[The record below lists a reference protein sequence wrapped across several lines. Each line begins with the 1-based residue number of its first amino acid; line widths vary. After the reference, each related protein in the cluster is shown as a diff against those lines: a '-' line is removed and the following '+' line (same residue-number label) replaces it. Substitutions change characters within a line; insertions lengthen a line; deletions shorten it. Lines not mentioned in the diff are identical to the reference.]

1 VTVLERRSLFS
12 YAVSY
17 SIRTKRSDS
26 NVAPAAIKPPPTP
39 TIIIMKIKAIT
50 RPSTLAESA
59 ANGLFITRFELFFG

>member
-1 VTVLERRSLFS
+1 MTVLRKTVIFS
-12 YAVSY
+12 YAVSS

-26 NVAPAAIKPPPTP
+26 NVAPAATNPPPTP

-59 ANGLFITRFELFFG
+59 ANGLFKTRFELFFG